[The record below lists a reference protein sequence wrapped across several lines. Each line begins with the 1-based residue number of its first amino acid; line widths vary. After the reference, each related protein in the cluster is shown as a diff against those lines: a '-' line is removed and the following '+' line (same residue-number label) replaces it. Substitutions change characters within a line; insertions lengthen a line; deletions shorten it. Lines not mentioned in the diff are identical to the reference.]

1 MTPASV
7 GFQCPEC
14 VAEGRR
20 TVRQPKRGYAA
31 RSAFRAMPV
40 TWTLIGINVA
50 VFLLVQVASGAVLYN
65 LMLHAENLCAIRDGF
80 LPLENIPDAACGASG
95 GTVARGVAHGGYWQ
109 LLTSVFTHQQLLH
122 LGFNMFSL
130 WMIGPLLEQGI
141 GRARFL
147 ATYLLCGLAGSALVY
162 WAAAPYTPTLGASGA
177 IFGLLGALIVLFL
190 RRGLPVQ
197 QLVIVAAL
205 NFYLTFSSSGISWQA
220 HLGGFLGGLVIG
232 AIMSFTSSLRQQR
245 LQWTGLAG
253 AGVLLVIAVVIR
265 SVQLG

>member
-14 VAEGRR
+14 IAEGRR

-50 VFLLVQVASGAVLYN
+50 IFLLVQVASDGVLYD
-65 LMLHAENLCAIRDGF
+65 LMLHARSFCT
-80 LPLENIPDAACGASG
+80 IPGATLVTDHATCSTHG
-95 GTVARGVAHGGYWQ
+95 GTFSPGVADGGYWL

-122 LGFNMFSL
+122 LAFNMFSL
-130 WMIGPLLEQGI
+130 WMIGPPLEQGL
-141 GRARFL
+141 GKARYL

-162 WAAAPYTPTLGASGA
+162 WAADPYTPTLGASGA
-177 IFGLLGALIVLFL
+177 IFGLLGALIVLFV

-205 NFYLTFSSSGISWQA
+205 NFYLTFRNAGISWQA
-220 HLGGFLGGLVIG
+220 HLGGFIGGLVIG
-232 AIMSFTSSLRQQR
+232 AIMAFTADVRQKH
-245 LQWTGLAG
+245 LQWSGLAG
-253 AGVLLVIAVVIR
+253 AAVLLVIAIVVR